1 MEESVAVQRPE
12 EEEEEEEEDGGLDLE
27 KVVVD
32 SGRGRASEK

>member
-1 MEESVAVQRPE
+1 MQRSEE

-32 SGRGRASEK
+32 SGRGRVSEK